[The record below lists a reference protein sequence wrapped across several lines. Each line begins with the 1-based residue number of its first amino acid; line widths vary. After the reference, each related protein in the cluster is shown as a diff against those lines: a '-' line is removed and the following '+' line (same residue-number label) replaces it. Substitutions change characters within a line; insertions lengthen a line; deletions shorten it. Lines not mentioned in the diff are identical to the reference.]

1 MSSERPLVAGS
12 RRPGPL
18 PRLPAPREEVLAAV
32 LDPSRLPTPPI
43 VALQLVQ
50 AASRPDCSTKEIVGL
65 LSRDPALC
73 GKLLKA
79 VNSCLY
85 GLARPVASL
94 ERAVMLL
101 GLNPLRSL
109 ALGLSLPA
117 MRPVGINDRGLRDYW
132 LQSVGGGIMARELA
146 ARTNP
151 AGAEDDLVA
160 GLLRDLGVVLLR
172 QAYPAEWGAATADVD
187 ETLTDPC
194 GAEERLFGVSHA
206 EVGAELLRGWNLP
219 ADLVEPIRHH
229 HAPDRLEPDHP
240 HAERAAA
247 LSLVGY
253 LTRIDEVAQ
262 RPELLARVLADAE
275 GRFGLDR
282 DGLVGFLEGVVPK
295 VKEFARVID
304 RDIGECP
311 DFAAVLTAG
320 SEELAHLAVESSL
333 SRIGADARPE
343 PNRTHRPGGATLV
356 GFTGPGRSAERPNRI
371 PLFRPEFLDDWPAGG
386 CRLDAFELRGVL
398 GRGAMGV
405 VFRAYE
411 PSLDREVAVKMLAPE
426 LAAWPQARQRF
437 AREAR
442 VAAAIRHEN
451 VVAIHAVKE
460 LGGWSYLAMEYV
472 AGGSLQD
479 LLDEDGPPPAAAVA
493 RYTRQL
499 ALGLAAAHAR
509 GIVHRDL
516 KPANVLLEAATGRVK
531 LSDFGL
537 ARVAGDAQLS
547 RDGSLIGT
555 PLYMSPEQVCGKQA
569 TPRSDVFGLG
579 GLVYALCT
587 GRPPFPGEHVAAVL
601 RAVTEDEPKPI
612 GETRPDIPEWLDK
625 VVMRM
630 LRKNPAQ
637 RFASAEELAHVL
649 AGMPDA

>member
-1 MSSERPLVAGS
+1 MSSERPVAAS
-12 RRPGPL
+12 RPGPL
-18 PRLPAPREEVLAAV
+18 PRLPAAREEVLAGV
-32 LDPSRLPTPPI
+32 LDPSRLPTPPV

-65 LSRDPALC
+65 LARDPALC

-79 VNSCLY
+79 VNSCLF

-94 ERAVMLL
+94 ERAVMIL

-117 MRPVGINDRGLRDYW
+117 MRPAGPADRGLRDFW

-151 AGAEDDLVA
+151 TAAEDDLVA
-160 GLLRDLGVVLLR
+160 GLLRDLGAVLLR
-172 QAYPAEWGAATADVD
+172 RAYPAEWEAATADPD
-187 ETLTDPC
+187 ECLTDPC
-194 GAEERLFGVSHA
+194 GAEERVFGVSHA

-229 HAPDRLEPDHP
+229 HHPDRLPHDHP
-240 HAERAAA
+240 HADRAEA

-262 RPELLARVLADAE
+262 RPELLARVLTAAE
-275 GRFGLDR
+275 DRFGLAR
-282 DGLVGFLEGVVPK
+282 DGLVRFLEGVVPK

-304 RDIGECP
+304 RDIGDCP
-311 DFAAVLTAG
+311 DFAAVLAAG
-320 SEELAHLAVESSL
+320 SEELAHLAVENSL
-333 SRIGADARPE
+333 SRIGADARPG
-343 PNRTHRPGGATLV
+343 PDLTHRPGGATLV
-356 GFTGPGRSAERPNRI
+356 GFAGRPGAEPAERPGRL
-371 PLFRPEFLDDWPAGG
+371 PMFRPEFVEDWPAGG
-386 CRLDAFELRGVL
+386 CRLDAFELRGLL

-411 PSLDREVAVKMLAPE
+411 PSLDRDVAVKMLAPE

-451 VVAIHAVKE
+451 VVAIHAVRE

-472 AGGSLQD
+472 AGGTLQD
-479 LLDEDGPPPAAAVA
+479 LLDDDGPPPAGVVA
-493 RYTRQL
+493 RVARQL
-499 ALGLAAAHAR
+499 AAGLAAAHAR
-509 GIVHRDL
+509 DIVHRDI
-516 KPANVLLEAATGRVK
+516 KPANVLLESATGRVK

-537 ARVAGDAQLS
+537 ARVTGDAQLS

-555 PLYMSPEQVCGKQA
+555 PLFMSPEQVQGKQA

-579 GLVYALCT
+579 GVLYALCT

-601 RAVTEDEPKPI
+601 RAVVEDEPEPI
-612 GETRPDIPEWLDK
+612 GEFRQDIPEWLDK
-625 VVMRM
+625 VVMRL

-637 RFASAEELAHVL
+637 RFASAEELSHVL
-649 AGMPDA
+649 AGMPDG